1 MTHLTEAEAIAI
13 VQRATERPEERV
25 LKTKALTGGRWLIWT
40 QFHPEPGRYYT
51 RWQRLITETVSV
63 IETRQT
69 LLDRTSVDVLKRLAM
84 WRALKEGR
92 WVALYYP
99 RDQSELVCGL
109 LPEATRMPGK
119 DQIVEYE
126 PICRY

>member
-1 MTHLTEAEAIAI
+1 MRPLTEAEAIAI
-13 VQRATERPEERV
+13 VRGATERPEDRV
-25 LKTKALTGGRWLIWT
+25 IKTKPLNGGRWLVWT
-40 QFHPEPGRYYT
+40 QFHPQQGFYYA

-63 IETRQT
+63 IETRET
-69 LLDRTSVDVLKRLAM
+69 LLDRRSADVLKELAA
-84 WRALKEGR
+84 WRSRKEGR